1 MSRPTAYTQIW
12 SIASRP
18 LGDPLSYSGRS
29 RSDCDAR
36 HTRADVMLLHFSHRL
51 ESGHSVRSFVAPLD
65 ALTRNGAVGVD
76 QRHRLI
82 QKLHMHHDS
91 FSIADLSCACNAL
104 RKASRAVTRF
114 YDEVM
119 EDTGLSLAQF
129 AVLWNI
135 ARREPIPLMDLAHL
149 LVMDRTTLYRALKPL
164 EREGWVTLEDGQG
177 RAKTVRLTDKGH
189 HAVKNSTDAWQAA
202 QRQLVEKFGLE
213 RWAATEAALQD
224 LVTIS
229 QEAMQ

>member
-1 MSRPTAYTQIW
+1 
-12 SIASRP
+12 
-18 LGDPLSYSGRS
+18 
-29 RSDCDAR
+29 
-36 HTRADVMLLHFSHRL
+36 
-51 ESGHSVRSFVAPLD
+51 
-65 ALTRNGAVGVD
+65 
-76 QRHRLI
+76 
-82 QKLHMHHDS
+82 MHHDS
-91 FSIADLSCACNAL
+91 SAIDRLNCACNAL

-119 EDTGLSLAQF
+119 EGTGLSLAQF

-135 ARREPIPLMDLAHL
+135 AKREPLPLMDLAHI

-164 EREGWVTLEDGQG
+164 DREGWVVLEAQG

-189 HAVKNSTDAWQAA
+189 LAVADSTHAWQTA
-202 QRQLVEKFGLE
+202 QKRLVEKFGLD
-213 RWAATEAALQD
+213 RWGATEAALQD

>member
-1 MSRPTAYTQIW
+1 M
-12 SIASRP
+12 
-18 LGDPLSYSGRS
+18 
-29 RSDCDAR
+29 
-36 HTRADVMLLHFSHRL
+36 
-51 ESGHSVRSFVAPLD
+51 
-65 ALTRNGAVGVD
+65 
-76 QRHRLI
+76 
-82 QKLHMHHDS
+82 HMHHDS
-91 FSIADLSCACNAL
+91 SSIESLNCVCNAL

-135 ARREPIPLMDLAHL
+135 ARREPLPLMDLAQI

-164 EREGWVTLEDGQG
+164 EREGWVAIEDGRG

-189 HAVKNSTDAWQAA
+189 EAVANSTDAWQTA
-202 QRQLVEKFGLE
+202 QRRLVDKFGLD
-213 RWAATEAALQD
+213 RWATTEAALRD